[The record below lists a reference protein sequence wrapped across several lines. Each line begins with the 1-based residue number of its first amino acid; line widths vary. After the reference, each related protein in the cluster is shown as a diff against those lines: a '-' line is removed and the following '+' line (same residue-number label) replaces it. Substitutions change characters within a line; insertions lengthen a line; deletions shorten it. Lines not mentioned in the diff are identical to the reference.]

1 MNPITRRT
9 FLAAG
14 LAGGVALLSS
24 DARGDTTDPCEMTL
38 AEASEAVRAK
48 KLDPVELTRA
58 CLKRIER
65 HDKRLKAFITV
76 TEKEALAA
84 ARERA
89 AEVEKGKWR
98 GPLHGIPV
106 AVKDNI
112 DAAGVRTTGGCAVLA
127 DRVPK
132 DDAEVV
138 RRLKEVGAVLVGK
151 TNMSELAVGY
161 DSVTSH
167 RGPVANPWKDGHVA
181 GGSSGG
187 SAVAVAAGMC
197 FVALGTDTGGS
208 VRHPAAC
215 CGVVGLKATYGLVSI
230 RGLLPLIPSLDH
242 VGPLARGVADAALV
256 LQAIAGPDDRDPASA
271 LDQPAA
277 DYRAALSK
285 KTGEL
290 RLAKV
295 KGAPFY
301 DELHPD
307 IEAAFDEAVMVL
319 DKLTAGV
326 GEAELQE
333 REKAPLQA
341 LSRAE
346 EFAGPWALVKGAAE
360 KCHFKTREA
369 LSRGE
374 KVTAAEYIEGRRHL
388 ELIRRRVRAVFAR
401 VDVLVT
407 PATPVLPV
415 TIEEAVAEA
424 KKPSADRKPNPAGR
438 NLAPFNSFGLPAIA
452 LPCGFSK
459 SGLPIG
465 VQLIA
470 GPMREA
476 LLLSLAAAFERETA
490 WHKRRPKLD

>member
-1 MNPITRRT
+1 MKPISRRT
-9 FLAAG
+9 FLAAS
-14 LAGGVALLSS
+14 LAGGAALL
-24 DARGDTTDPCEMTL
+24 ARTARAGEADPCEMSL
-38 AEASEAVRAK
+38 AEASEGVRAK

-58 CLKRIER
+58 CLKRVER
-65 HDKRLKAFITV
+65 HDPRLKAFITV

-89 AEVEKGKWR
+89 AEVAKGKWR

-112 DAAGVRTTGGCAVLA
+112 DTAGVRTTGGCAVLA
-127 DRVPK
+127 ERVPEH
-132 DDAEVV
+132 DAEVV
-138 RRLKEVGAVLVGK
+138 RRLTAAGAVVIGK

-167 RGPVANPWKDGHVA
+167 HGAVVNPWKVGYVA

-187 SAVAVAAGMC
+187 SAAAVAAGMC
-197 FVALGTDTGGS
+197 FAALGTDTGGS

-215 CGVVGLKATYGLVSI
+215 CGVVGLKPTYGLVSN
-230 RGLLPLIPSLDH
+230 RGLIPLIWSLDH
-242 VGPLARGVADAALV
+242 VGPLARSVTDAALV
-256 LQAIAGPDDRDPASA
+256 LQAIAGPDDRDPASVEV
-271 LDQPAA
+271 PAV
-277 DYRAALSK
+277 DYRAAVSR

-290 RLAKV
+290 RLGKP
-295 KGAPFY
+295 KGTPFY

-307 IEAAFDEAVMVL
+307 IEAAFDEAMKVL
-319 DKLTAGV
+319 GKLTAGV
-326 GEAELQE
+326 REVELPA

-346 EFAGPWALVKGAAE
+346 EFAGAWALVKGAAA

-369 LSRGE
+369 LTRGE

-388 ELIRRRVRAVFAR
+388 DLIRRQVRAVFAG

-415 TIEEAVAEA
+415 TIEEAVTEA
-424 KKPSADRKPNPAGR
+424 KKPSDDRKSNPAGR
-438 NLAPFNSFGLPAIA
+438 NLAPFNSFGLPAVSV
-452 LPCGFSK
+452 PCGFSK
-459 SGLPIG
+459 SGLPVG

-470 GPMREA
+470 GPLQEA
-476 LLLSLAAAFERETA
+476 RLLSLAAALERETA
-490 WHKRRPKLD
+490 WHTRRPKLG